1 MAGRL
6 VLTYH
11 SISDAA
17 GPTSIAPPTFAM
29 QMRELR
35 LAGYESDTVDDF
47 LAWFDG
53 GADDGARRVLITF
66 DDAFADFA
74 AAAAPILAAHG
85 LTGVVFVPTARLGG
99 AEDWAGANAPAR
111 PLMDAATVEAL
122 HRQGI
127 GFGGHA
133 RTHPDLT
140 RLDDAALEEEVAG
153 SRKDLA
159 ALGIEAP
166 AFAPPYGATDARVQ
180 QAIARHY
187 GIAFGTRLN
196 IAEAGA
202 DRFDVPRIEMHYFRD
217 PANWRAFLDG
227 ARGYFHLRRALRQ
240 VRAALPVRT
249 H

>member
-17 GPTSIAPPTFAM
+17 GPTSIAANTFAM
-29 QMRELR
+29 QMRELK

-47 LAWFDG
+47 LAWFEG
-53 GADDGARRVLITF
+53 GAEDGARRVLITF
-66 DDAFADFA
+66 DDAFADFGEV
-74 AAAAPILAAHG
+74 AAPILAAHG
-85 LTGVVFVPTARLGG
+85 LTGVVFVPTAKLGQ

-111 PLMDAATVEAL
+111 PLMDAATVQAL

-140 RLDDAALEEEVAG
+140 KLDDAALDEEIGG
-153 SRKDLA
+153 SRRDLA
-159 ALGIEAP
+159 ALGIEAS

-187 GIAFGTRLN
+187 RIGFGTRLN
-196 IAEAGA
+196 IAETGA

-240 VRAALPVRT
+240 VREALPVRT